1 MICASHAQGWG
12 AKFVG
17 LKVAADDDPFDPMFQ
32 HLTRRIKRRSRLL
45 LSPVEIEELAPEI
58 NP

>member
-1 MICASHAQGWG
+1 MHARDWG

-17 LKVAADDDPFDPMFQ
+17 LKVAADDDPFDPRLQ

-45 LSPVEIEELAPEI
+45 LSSVEVEDLVPGVGS
-58 NP
+58 